1 LDEITIGFIMAQ
13 LIKGLAQLHSINR
26 IHRDLKSDNILLGK
40 NGDVKI
46 ADFGYAT

>member
-1 LDEITIGFIMAQ
+1 MAQ